1 MSSKQLAVSADNLLS
16 LQMDT
21 CLSLS
26 SSSSRCADSLPANL
40 SPPVAAAAAA
50 AVSELRSAKTRS
62 CRPVRRR
69 RRLGVRP
76 VSCQQSST
84 QLAAATDVDSRTC
97 LAATASSV
105 DPAHNCSS
113 DTLRNQSRDDQ
124 LQSDAAADSDAVCS
138 TRVSRCARSGSH
150 ITRKK
155 AFYNTERPLSIVRRD
170 SPNCS
175 SDECPSTS

>member
-40 SPPVAAAAAA
+40 SPPAAAA
-50 AVSELRSAKTRS
+50 AVSEQRSAKTRS

-84 QLAAATDVDSRTC
+84 QLAAATDDSRTC

>member
-26 SSSSRCADSLPANL
+26 SSSSRYADSLPANL
-40 SPPVAAAAAA
+40 SPPAAAAAA
-50 AVSELRSAKTRS
+50 AASELCSAKTRS

-84 QLAAATDVDSRTC
+84 QLAAATDDSRTC